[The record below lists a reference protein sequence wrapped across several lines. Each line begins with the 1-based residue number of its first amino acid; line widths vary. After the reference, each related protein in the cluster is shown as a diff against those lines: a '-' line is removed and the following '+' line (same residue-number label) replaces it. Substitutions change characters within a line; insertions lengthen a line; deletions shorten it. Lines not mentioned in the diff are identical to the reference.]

1 MPLSLRRLDLP
12 LLMKASQ
19 GKKGKRGKEINAHPV
34 EAAATVVAQRWHRL
48 VIIQA
53 HVFLREIRA
62 ANIAVGAALLG
73 KDGDGH
79 AHGVGCRIGGGRV
92 QFHQAGNCSWR

>member
-1 MPLSLRRLDLP
+1 
-12 LLMKASQ
+12 
-19 GKKGKRGKEINAHPV
+19 
-34 EAAATVVAQRWHRL
+34 
-48 VIIQA
+48 
-53 HVFLREIRA
+53 
-62 ANIAVGAALLG
+62 VGAALLG